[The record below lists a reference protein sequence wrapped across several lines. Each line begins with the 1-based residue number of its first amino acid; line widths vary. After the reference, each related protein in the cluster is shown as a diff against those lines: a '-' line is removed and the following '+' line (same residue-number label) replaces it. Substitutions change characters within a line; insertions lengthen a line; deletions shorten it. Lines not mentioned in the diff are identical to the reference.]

1 MYGAGKPYRPGDHLA
16 ICDSCGLRFHG
27 SELRKDYRGFMV
39 CQNDYELRH
48 PQESIKVGKER
59 IKVDNPRP
67 QTADRFLEPGE
78 VTAED
83 L

>member
-1 MYGAGKPYRPGDHLA
+1 MSGGGKPYRPGDHLA
-16 ICDSCGLRFHG
+16 LCDICSRKFYG
-27 SELRKDYRGFMV
+27 SELRKNYRGFMV
-39 CQNDYELRH
+39 CKDDYETRH
-48 PQESIKVGKER
+48 PQESIKVKKER

-67 QTADRFLEPGE
+67 QTEDRFLEPGE

>member
-1 MYGAGKPYRPGDHLA
+1 MTKLYRPGDHLA
-16 ICDSCGLRFHG
+16 ICDSCGLRFYG
-27 SELRKDYRGFMV
+27 SELRKNYRGFMV
-39 CQNDYELRH
+39 CKDDYETRH
-48 PQESIKVGKER
+48 PQESIKVKKER